1 MTQPA
6 IPRPR
11 KAPVQARSAA
21 TVEAILEAAAHIL
34 ESEGFEGY
42 TTNAITKRAGV
53 SIGSLYQYFPN
64 KDAVTAALVMADA
77 ARLHDDVHAAAEATA
92 GEDFQAQLNALIDV
106 VVAHQLDRPD
116 LARLIDVEE
125 RRLATDPALAAKDAS
140 VLVLIRDLLV
150 AQQIRLPFDLDSV
163 ARDLFGMVHGMCDF
177 AGDHGETDPAQLK
190 ARIRHAVLS
199 YLGVPAS

>member
-34 ESEGFEGY
+34 ESEGFDGY
-42 TTNAITKRAGV
+42 TTNAIAKRAGV

-150 AQQIRLPFDLDSV
+150 AHRIRLPFDLDSV

>member
-34 ESEGFEGY
+34 ESEGFDGY
-42 TTNAITKRAGV
+42 TTNAIARRAGV

-150 AQQIRLPFDLDSV
+150 AHRIRLPFDLDSV

-177 AGDHGETDPAQLK
+177 AGDHGETDPTQLK